1 MAAER
6 AQGRAKLV
14 GTRADWLPEAD
25 REMARKMRMRAAAAG
40 LRAPVQVME
49 GNYGLMSGT
58 CPWWDGVKTEG

>member
-1 MAAER
+1 MWGHER
-6 AQGRAKLV
+6 N
-14 GTRADWLPEAD
+14 WLPEAD